1 MPLKEFSLKYQ
12 SEQEITVTKGEH
24 GCEVLLRVKTIKFF
38 SETTFSLKEKKKKK
52 LILQEDYIWKLFGMP
67 SLLYCMV
74 TFL

>member
-52 LILQEDYIWKLFGMP
+52 ANPTRG
-67 SLLYCMV
+67 LYLEAV
-74 TFL
+74 WNA